1 MTTLDLTKSGHHAAQ
16 GDNYLTHSTGILSWL
31 FTLDHKRIGVMYLV
45 AVLTSFFFGGMAAL
59 AVRTEL
65 IAPGRTIM
73 DQDAYNQMFTLHGA
87 IMVFLV
93 IIPSIPAA
101 LGNFVL
107 PIMLGAK
114 DVAFPRLNLASFWLW
129 MIGALFFILA
139 VIGIPG
145 LGSGLDAG
153 WTFYTPYSTRSDGA
167 MGGAVAALIGV
178 FILGFSSIFTGL
190 NFIVTIHRL
199 RPPGM
204 TWFRMPLFLWALYA
218 TAIIQI
224 LATPVLGI
232 TVALVA
238 VERVFGI
245 GIFDPQLGG
254 DPVLYQHFFWFYSHP
269 AVYIMI
275 LPGMGIISELVS
287 IHSHR
292 HIFGYRFIAF
302 SSVAIAIFGF
312 LVWGHHMF
320 VSGQSEL
327 ISVMFSAI
335 TFSVSIPSAIKVF
348 NWLATMYRGSIS
360 LNTPMLYA
368 LSFLVI
374 FSIGGL
380 TGLHLGTLATNVHLH
395 DTYFVVAHFHYVMM
409 GSALIAMIGGL
420 HHWWPKITGK
430 MYNEFLGR
438 LGAIIVF
445 AGFNLTFFPQFILGS
460 KGMPRRYWD
469 YAGQG
474 WDQATTDMFHTYHLL
489 STLGSYLMAIGFFLI
504 AGYLLHSLFR
514 GRKAPANPWGGRSLE
529 WQCSSPPPHDN
540 FAVTPR
546 VGDCYDFSVVHW
558 DEKEQGYVV
567 RQDLDPSLS
576 GAAAGAK
583 GGH

>member
-1 MTTLDLTKSGHHAAQ
+1 MTTLDLSKPVVPDLAK
-16 GDNYLTHSTGILSWL
+16 GDNYLTHTSGLLSWVL
-31 FTLDHKRIGVMYLV
+31 TLDHKRIGVMYLV
-45 AVLTSFFFGGMAAL
+45 SVLSSFFLGGMAAL

-65 IAPGRTIM
+65 IAPGQTIM
-73 DQDAYNQMFTLHGA
+73 NQDQYNQMFTIHGA

-93 IIPSIPAA
+93 IIPSVPAA

-114 DVAFPRLNLASFWLW
+114 DVAFPRLNLFSYWLW
-129 MIGALFFILA
+129 VFGAIFA
-139 VIGIPG
+139 VYAITQ
-145 LGSGLDAG
+145 GLDTG
-153 WTFYTPYSTRSDGA
+153 WTFYTPYSTRPDAA
-167 MGGAVAALIGV
+167 MSGTIMALTGV

-204 TWFRMPLFLWALYA
+204 TWFKMPLFLWALYA
-218 TAIIQI
+218 TAVIQVM
-224 LATPVLGI
+224 ATPVLGI
-232 TVALVA
+232 TLMLLI
-238 VERVFGI
+238 VERAFGI
-245 GIFDPQLGG
+245 GIFNPELGG

-275 LPGMGIISELVS
+275 LPGMGIISELIAV
-287 IHSHR
+287 HSHK
-292 HIFGYRFIAF
+292 HIFGYKFIAF
-302 SSVAIAIFGF
+302 SSVAIAAFGF

-320 VSGQSEL
+320 TSGQSPL
-327 ISVMFSAI
+327 INVVFSAI

-348 NWLATMYRGSIS
+348 NWLATMYKGSIS

-368 LSFLVI
+368 LAFLFI

-380 TGLHLGTLATNVHLH
+380 TGLHLGTLATDVHLH

-420 HHWWPKITGK
+420 HHWWPKMTGK
-430 MYNEFLGR
+430 MYNETLGR
-438 LGAIIVF
+438 IGAVLVF
-445 AGFNLTFFPQFILGS
+445 VGFNMTFFTQFMLGS

-469 YAGQG
+469 YSGPG
-474 WDQATTDMFHTYHLL
+474 WTPEVTALFHKYHLV
-489 STLGSYLMAIGFFLI
+489 STLGSYIMAIGFFLT
-504 AGYLLHSLFR
+504 AAYLIHSLFR
-514 GRKAPANPWGGRSLE
+514 GRKAPMNPWGGRSLE

-540 FAVTPR
+540 FSVTPR
-546 VGDCYDFSVVHW
+546 VGDCYDFSVVEW
-558 DEKEQGYVV
+558 DESQQGYIV
-567 RQDLDPSLS
+567 RNDLDPALNP
-576 GAAAGAK
+576 ALPQRK